1 MAASISVI
9 PALCCQRCDW
19 GEPQTN
25 REITT
30 MTRDHAEPASYVR
43 SIEGKTETMI
53 PIGPHEAVNE
63 TSAKALGL
71 LAKRKAQ

>member
-1 MAASISVI
+1 MTKRSI
-9 PALCCQRCDW
+9 
-19 GEPQTN
+19 
-25 REITT
+25 
-30 MTRDHAEPASYVR
+30 HAEPARYVR
-43 SIEGKTETMI
+43 SIEGKIETMI